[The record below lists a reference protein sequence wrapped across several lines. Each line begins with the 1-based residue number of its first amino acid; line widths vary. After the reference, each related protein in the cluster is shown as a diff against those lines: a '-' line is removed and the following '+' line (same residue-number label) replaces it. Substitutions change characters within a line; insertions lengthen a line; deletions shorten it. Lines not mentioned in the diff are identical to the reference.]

1 VSDRIQTLN
10 RRDTLA
16 ALAAGALLPLAPGST
31 AQAETAQRALTV
43 GRAQPF
49 NLGWRFF
56 KGAGEGLEAPGFDD
70 SGWRTVDLPHDWSIE
85 DLPDPTPPSRVGP
98 FDAGAE
104 GKTATGFTVGGE
116 GWYRKR
122 FEVGTLPARAE
133 ILFDGVYMNSD
144 VWLNGHFLG
153 NHPYGY
159 TPFAYDLTPYLRA
172 GGENVL
178 AVRVRNLGRNSR
190 WYSGSGIYRPVSLD
204 VFAEP
209 ARVARWGVSAW
220 TRRIAD
226 GQAEIDVKTSLADA
240 GKGLRLRTRLRSA
253 SGEIV
258 ATAASVANPNVE
270 QTLRVRN
277 PSLWSPAT
285 PTLYTLETELMR
297 GDLVIDRLTQGFG
310 VRIVAFDAQRGMTI
324 NGETVR
330 LRGGC
335 VHHDT
340 VMLGAAAYADAD
352 ERRIRRLRARGFNA
366 LRCSHN
372 PPSRSFLEACDR
384 NGMLL
389 VVEAF
394 DAWHRRKLP
403 EDYSRYFSEHW
414 RDDLGTMVLSA
425 RNSPSVIMWS
435 IGNEISGRAQA
446 QGLED
451 CWRLANEARRLD
463 PTRPVTAGVN
473 GFSGR
478 MVIADHDAAR
488 PGHAGRPEEASL
500 IFLDVPGYNYKL
512 DEIEHDHARYP
523 DRVIYA
529 SEYAPVDAYKY
540 EQLGARAPYMI
551 GGFVWTAMDYL
562 GEAGIGGSIQR
573 ARQVNTSGAETGVQI
588 GLASYPWVAA
598 YCGDLDLLGEQK
610 PQSLQRDVIWGLSP
624 IEMAVT
630 RPAMTAP
637 GRLVLA
643 EDLASWTWPG
653 AEGQALTVKVMT
665 SGDRVE
671 LKLNGVTVGEKMV
684 TPADGMRV
692 VLQATY
698 APGVLEAVAYR
709 GATEIG
715 RTRLETAGAPTRLML
730 TAERSTMRRDRQ
742 SLVFVQVKVLDAQGR
757 GSPDAAIP
765 VQLSLQ
771 GPAELIGF
779 GSANPLAVGSL
790 QSSRAQTF
798 HGRALAVLRAAGAA
812 GKIRVV
818 ASSDGLESDVQMIEV
833 V

>member
-1 VSDRIQTLN
+1 M
-10 RRDTLA
+10 
-16 ALAAGALLPLAPGST
+16 AAGALLPLIPGAA
-31 AQAETAQRALTV
+31 AQARTPQAALGV

-70 SGWRTVDLPHDWSIE
+70 GAWRTVDLPHDWSIE
-85 DLPDPTPPSRVGP
+85 DLPNPTPPSRVGP

-116 GWYRKR
+116 GWYRRR
-122 FEVGTLPARAE
+122 FAVGTLPARAE

-144 VWLNGHFLG
+144 VWLNGHWLG

-159 TPFAYDLTPYLRA
+159 TPFAYDLTPYLHA
-172 GGENVL
+172 GENVL

-209 ARVARWGVSAW
+209 ARVSRWGVAAW

-226 GQAEIDVKTSLADA
+226 RKAEIDVKTSLEDA
-240 GKGLRLRTRLRSA
+240 GAGLRLRTRLRSA

-258 ATAASVANPNVE
+258 ATAVSAAHANVE
-270 QTLRVRN
+270 QRLVVRD
-277 PSLWSPAT
+277 PRLWSPAT
-285 PTLYTLETELMR
+285 PTLYTLESEVLR
-297 GDLVIDRLTQGFG
+297 DDLVIDRLTQPFG
-310 VRIVAFDAQRGMTI
+310 VRIVAFDAKRGMTI
-324 NGETVR
+324 NGETVK

-352 ERRIRRLRARGFNA
+352 ERRLRRLKARGFNA

-384 NGMLL
+384 NGVLL

-394 DAWHRRKLP
+394 DAWGRRKLP
-403 EDYSRYFSEHW
+403 DDYSKYFGEHW
-414 RDDLGTMVLSA
+414 RDDLGAMVLSA

-446 QGLED
+446 QGLAD

-463 PTRPVTAGVN
+463 PTRPVTAGIN

-478 MVIADHDAAR
+478 MVVADRGAAR
-488 PGHAGRPEEASL
+488 PGRAGRAEEASI

-512 DEIEHDHARYP
+512 DEIESDHARYP

-529 SEYAPVDAYKY
+529 SEYSPADTYKY
-540 EQLGARAPYMI
+540 EELGARAPYMI
-551 GGFVWTAMDYL
+551 GGFVWSAMDYL
-562 GEAGIGGSIQR
+562 GEAGLGGAIQK

-588 GLASYPWVAA
+588 GLAAYPWVAA

-610 PQSLQRDVIWGLSP
+610 AQSLHRDVVWGLSP

-630 RPAMTAP
+630 RPALATP

-653 AEGQALTVKVMT
+653 AEGQSLAVKVTT

-671 LKLNGVTVGEKMV
+671 LRLNGAAVGEKTV
-684 TPADGMRV
+684 TPGDGMSVRFE
-692 VLQATY
+692 APY
-698 APGVLEAVAYR
+698 APGLLEAVAYR
-709 GATEIG
+709 SGVEIG
-715 RTRLETAGAPTRLML
+715 RRRLETAGPARRIALG
-730 TAERSTMRRDRQ
+730 AERAAVSRDRQ
-742 SLVFVQVKVLDAQGR
+742 SLAFVGVEIRDAEGR
-757 GSPDAAIP
+757 RLPDAAAS
-765 VQLSLQ
+765 VEVSVV

-779 GSANPLAVGSL
+779 GSANPLAAGSI
-790 QSSRAQTF
+790 QSSRTQTY
-798 HGRALAVLRAAGAA
+798 HGRALAVLRATGAP
-812 GKIRVV
+812 GTVRIV
-818 ASSDGLESDVQMIEV
+818 ARGDGLEPDVATIDV
-833 V
+833 T